1 MHPPAFSVEQ
11 ISVPAALPMHHF
23 AAIRFGIDL
32 PVQLLGMYLTITT
45 THNPATDL
53 GYLLHKRPGKL
64 HSVSLSF
71 GKALVFYP
79 EATESRCTAALLL
92 EVDPVELAR
101 KPGGPSGEGG
111 LLDQYVNDRPY
122 VSSSFTSVALAR
134 VFGTALGGRSKT
146 KQDLADAEIPLEIR
160 IAVLPCR
167 GGEPFLH
174 RLFEPLGYAVTAN
187 RHPLDEKF
195 PEWGESR
202 YWSVTLSAKKRL
214 QDVLQHL
221 YVLLPVLDDD
231 KHYWV
236 GKDEVEKL
244 LLRGEGWLAS
254 HPEREEITCRYL
266 KHQHRLM
273 REALARLTD
282 GEDDPDEL
290 AELHSAEEV
299 VLEERISL
307 NQQRLG
313 SVLAALRQ
321 SGAKRVLDLGC
332 GEGRLLSLL
341 LADNSF
347 SEITGI
353 DVSPRVL
360 EKAAQRLRLDSL
372 PPRKRERIKLLQGS
386 LMYKDERI
394 SGYDAAAVVEVVE
407 HLDPPRLAAFERVLF
422 EHARPA
428 TIVMTTPNREYNAR
442 FETMPAG
449 TLRHKDHRFE
459 WTRSEFQTWSNSV
472 ASQHSYSVSFLP
484 IGEEDPALGAPT
496 QMAIFRSEK

>member
-1 MHPPAFSVEQ
+1 
-11 ISVPAALPMHHF
+11 
-23 AAIRFGIDL
+23 
-32 PVQLLGMYLTITT
+32 MYLTITT
-45 THNPATDL
+45 THRPATDL

-64 HSVSLSF
+64 HSVALTF
-71 GKALVFYP
+71 GKAHVFYP
-79 EATESRCTAALLL
+79 ELTEDKCTAALLI
-92 EVDPVELAR
+92 EVDPIELVR

-134 VFGTALGGRSKT
+134 AFGTALGGRSKSR
-146 KQDLADAEIPLEIR
+146 QELADTELPLEIQL
-160 IAVLPCR
+160 AVIPCR
-167 GGEPFLH
+167 GGEVFLR
-174 RLFEPLGYAVTAN
+174 RLFEPLGYEVAGT

-202 YWSVTLSAKKRL
+202 YWSVRLVTKKRL

-221 YVLLPVLDDD
+221 YVLLPVLDDE

-244 LLRGEGWLAS
+244 LRRGEGWLSS
-254 HPEREEITCRYL
+254 HPEREEITRRYL
-266 KHQHRLM
+266 KYQHRLM
-273 REALARLTD
+273 REAMARLVEEEGD
-282 GEDDPDEL
+282 LDEI
-290 AELHSAEEV
+290 AEAHAAEEG

-321 SGAKRVLDLGC
+321 STARRVLDLGC

-347 SEITGI
+347 TEIVGV

-360 EKAAQRLRLDSL
+360 EKAAQRLRLESMA
-372 PPRKRERIKLLQGS
+372 PRKRDRIKLLQGS
-386 LMYKDERI
+386 LMYRDVRI
-394 SGYDAAAVVEVVE
+394 AGYDAAAVVEVIE

-422 EHARPA
+422 EHAKPS
-428 TIVMTTPNREYNAR
+428 TIVMTTPNREYNVK
-442 FETMPAG
+442 FETMAAG
-449 TLRHKDHRFE
+449 AFRHKDHRFE
-459 WTRSEFQTWSNSV
+459 WTRPEFQSWANRV
-472 ASQHSYSVSFLP
+472 AAENGYAVSFLP
-484 IGEEDPALGAPT
+484 VGDVDAAFGAPT
-496 QMAIFRSEK
+496 QMALFRRANN

>member
-1 MHPPAFSVEQ
+1 
-11 ISVPAALPMHHF
+11 
-23 AAIRFGIDL
+23 
-32 PVQLLGMYLTITT
+32 MYLTITT
-45 THNPATDL
+45 THSPATDL

-64 HSVSLSF
+64 HTVPLSF
-71 GKALVFYP
+71 GKAHVFYP
-79 EATESRCTAALLL
+79 EAADSRCTAALLI
-92 EVDPVELAR
+92 EVDPVELVR

-134 VFGTALGGRSKT
+134 VFGTALGGRSKAR
-146 KQDLADAEIPLEIR
+146 QELADMELPLEIR

-167 GGEPFLH
+167 GGEVFLH
-174 RLFEPLGYAVTAN
+174 RLFEPLGYSVTTN

-202 YWSVTLSAKKRL
+202 YWAVTLCAKKRL

-221 YVLLPVLDDD
+221 YVLLPVLDDE

-236 GKDEVEKL
+236 GKDEVDKL
-244 LLRGEGWLAS
+244 LLRGKGWLAN
-254 HPEREEITCRYL
+254 HPEREEIARRYL
-266 KHQHRLM
+266 KYQHRLT
-273 REALARLTD
+273 REALARLTE
-282 GEDDPDEL
+282 GEEDPDL
-290 AELHSAEEV
+290 SAELHSAEEL

-307 NQQRLG
+307 NQQRMG

-341 LADNSF
+341 LADSSF
-347 SEITGI
+347 IEITGI

-360 EKAAQRLRLDSL
+360 ERAAERLRLDSL
-372 PPRKRERIKLLQGS
+372 PSVKRERIKLLQGS
-386 LMYKDERI
+386 LMYKDARL
-394 SGYDAAAVVEVVE
+394 SGYDAAAVVEVIE

-422 EHARPA
+422 EHARPT
-428 TIVMTTPNREYNAR
+428 TIVITTPNREYNVK
-442 FETMPAG
+442 FETMPAE

-459 WTRSEFQTWSNSV
+459 WTRPEFQAWSNRVS
-472 ASQHSYSVSFLP
+472 SQHAYSVSFFP
-484 IGEEDPALGAPT
+484 IGEEDASLGAPT
-496 QMAIFRSEK
+496 QMAVFRSLK

>member
-1 MHPPAFSVEQ
+1 
-11 ISVPAALPMHHF
+11 
-23 AAIRFGIDL
+23 
-32 PVQLLGMYLTITT
+32 MYLTITT
-45 THNPATDL
+45 TNTPATDL

-64 HSVSLSF
+64 HTVELSF
-71 GKALVFYP
+71 GKAHVFYP
-79 EATESRCTAALLL
+79 EASDTRCTAALLL
-92 EVDPVELAR
+92 EVDPIELVR

-134 VFGTALGGRSKT
+134 AFGTALGGRSKS
-146 KQDLADAEIPLEIR
+146 KQELADAELPLEVR

-167 GGEPFLH
+167 GGEAFLH
-174 RLFEPLGYAVTAN
+174 RLFEPLGYVVSAR

-195 PEWGESR
+195 PDWGESR
-202 YWSVTLSAKKRL
+202 YWTVTLSAKKRL

-244 LLRGEGWLAS
+244 LRKGEGWLAA
-254 HPEREEITCRYL
+254 HPEREEITRRYL
-266 KHQHRLM
+266 KHQHPLM
-273 REALARLTD
+273 REALARLTEE
-282 GEDDPDEL
+282 EDDPDEA
-290 AELHSAEEV
+290 AELHSAEEL

-321 SGAKRVLDLGC
+321 SGAKRILDLGC
-332 GEGRLLSLL
+332 GEGRLLSMLL
-341 LADNSF
+341 VDPAF
-347 SEITGI
+347 AEITGI

-386 LMYKDERI
+386 LMYRDTRL

-428 TIVMTTPNREYNAR
+428 TVVMTTPNREYNAK

-449 TLRHKDHRFE
+449 TMRHKDHRFE
-459 WTRSEFQTWSNSV
+459 WTRPEFQAWSNRV
-472 ASQHSYSVSFLP
+472 ASQHNYSVSFLP
-484 IGEEDPALGAPT
+484 IGEEDAALGSPT
-496 QMAIFRSEK
+496 QMAIFRSAK

>member
-1 MHPPAFSVEQ
+1 
-11 ISVPAALPMHHF
+11 
-23 AAIRFGIDL
+23 
-32 PVQLLGMYLTITT
+32 MYLTITT
-45 THNPATDL
+45 TQTPTTDL

-64 HSVSLSF
+64 HTISLSF
-71 GKALVFYP
+71 GKAHVFYP
-79 EATESRCTAALLL
+79 EATDARCTAALLI
-92 EVDPVELAR
+92 EVDPVDLVR

-134 VFGTALGGRSKT
+134 SFGTAFGGRSKSR
-146 KQDLADAEIPLEIR
+146 QDLADAELPLEVR

-167 GGEPFLH
+167 GGEAFLH
-174 RLFEPLGYAVTAN
+174 RLFEPLGYKVSAG

-202 YWSVTLSAKKRL
+202 YWTVTLSAKKRL

-244 LLRGEGWLAS
+244 LRKGEGWLSA
-254 HPEREEITCRYL
+254 HPERDEITRRYL

-273 REALARLTD
+273 REALARLT
-282 GEDDPDEL
+282 EDEEDPDGASEQHATEEL
-290 AELHSAEEV
+290 

-341 LADNSF
+341 LADTAF
-347 SEITGI
+347 TEITGI

-386 LMYKDERI
+386 LMYKDARL

-407 HLDPPRLAAFERVLF
+407 HFDPPRLAAFERVLF

-428 TIVMTTPNREYNAR
+428 SIVVTTPNREYNAK

-449 TLRHKDHRFE
+449 TMRHKDHRFE
-459 WTRSEFQTWSNSV
+459 WTRPEFQAWSNRV
-472 ASQHSYSVSFLP
+472 AAQHNYSVSFLP
-484 IGEEDPALGAPT
+484 IGEEDAALGAPT
-496 QMAIFRSEK
+496 QMAIFRSKK